1 MLSPFVLP
9 FVVHSFAYEKR
20 VKERRGGGGRQEE
33 KKKEKEKTCAESAP
47 RILSLCSFEREKN
60 QNIQIEIA
68 RTMRFYDCARLHEET
83 PRVEILENI
92 KN

>member
-1 MLSPFVLP
+1 MFSPFVLS

-60 QNIQIEIA
+60 QNIDRNRANNAILRLRAFA
-68 RTMRFYDCARLHEET
+68 RGNASCRDPQEY
-83 PRVEILENI
+83 
-92 KN
+92 